1 VPLQQP
7 ANASDVAKVVE
18 ERLGAVSEEPGL
30 QESVT
35 IEWRGKSLTIPVVA
49 MPVQLLSYNPATHRI
64 RAQRTLDPARNE
76 LLDKDPFGT
85 AGQDYLHHLL
95 RVDPADPDKIDP
107 TFEALKEDLGK
118 HGQTEPGIITRAGVL
133 VNGNTRCAALKD
145 LHADDIRV
153 GVLPSDTSHAD
164 VDAVELALQ
173 LRREYKR
180 DYSFVNALLAIDERK
195 TAGWTPDR
203 ITKEFRIA
211 KKTLDRSEWIL
222 AFIEEAIGRS
232 KVELPNGGEIS
243 MRLVDFE
250 THQGK
255 LEELYRTY
263 TGLKS
268 KDPDGA
274 DALREARLI
283 AIALG
288 KSKTDAR
295 LIESDFG
302 EQYLSKLDGDASPQA
317 RTAVI
322 PGTTIEAPAPALKV
336 AKVRAIADRVLK
348 ATAVAHATKEVAPDA
363 VKGAHETLALVDG
376 AVELGLNREERS
388 HRLKR
393 VKFAA
398 ADRLSDANDAVAQA
412 LDAVSQARAASS
424 FEPEDFD
431 EPLRELRQNLRKLAR
446 LATAADGPLP
456 EGLEWLRAVARIP
469 DTPGP

>member
-1 VPLQQP
+1 MPQQQP
-7 ANASDVAKVVE
+7 DNASDVEQVVDDRLAAFNE
-18 ERLGAVSEEPGL
+18 ESGL
-30 QESVT
+30 QETVT
-35 IEWRGKSLTIPVVA
+35 IEWRGQPLTIPVVS

-64 RAQRTLDPARNE
+64 RAQRTLDPARNK
-76 LLDKDPFGT
+76 LLDEDPFGA

-95 RVDPADPDKIDP
+95 RVDPADPDKTDP
-107 TFEALKEDLGK
+107 TFEALKEDLAK

-145 LHADDIRV
+145 LHEDGIRV
-153 GVLPSDTSHAD
+153 AVLPSDTGHAD

-180 DYSFVNALLAIDERK
+180 DYSFVNSLLAIDERK
-195 TAGWTPDR
+195 KAGWTPER

-222 AFIEEAIGRS
+222 AFIEEAIARS
-232 KVELPNGGEIS
+232 EVALSNGDTVS
-243 MRLVDFE
+243 MRLIDFE

-295 LIESDFG
+295 LIEPDFSELYLDKLGG
-302 EQYLSKLDGDASPQA
+302 EKPAA
-317 RTAVI
+317 RPPAVI
-322 PGTTIEAPAPALKV
+322 PGTTIQAPAPAQKV
-336 AKVRAIADRVLK
+336 AEVRAIADRVLK
-348 ATAVAHATKEVAPDA
+348 ATAIAHAEEATPDA
-363 VKGAHETLALVDG
+363 LEGAEKTLASVNN
-376 AVELGLNREERS
+376 AVERGLVKEGRTN
-388 HRLKR
+388 RLKR
-393 VKFAA
+393 VKFAS
-398 ADRLSDANDAVAQA
+398 ADRLSDANEAIAQA

-424 FEPEDFD
+424 FDPEDLD

-446 LATAADGPLP
+446 LATASEGTLP
-456 EGLEWLRAVARIP
+456 EGLEWLRAVAQLP
-469 DTPGP
+469 DTPGT